1 MIKLN
6 FKGELSELKE
16 GISHIQTVLA
26 FEQAD
31 DGVLLEVKK
40 SDELYARFDGEKGE
54 ISYITKASFF
64 RLFAL
69 FLKKIT
75 NEKSFEIKEKINFDF
90 LSVMLDVSRNGV
102 MRVESIKEFI
112 KYIALMGLNGL
123 SLYMEDVFEVKERQ
137 YFGYM
142 RGKYTYEE
150 LKELDD
156 FAYSLGVEVFPAIQ
170 GLGHME
176 QYLKYSESRDVR
188 DTDTVMLAESEKT
201 YEFIEL
207 LIKTATKP
215 FRSKKIQL
223 SLDETHTLG
232 LGEYLRKNGYK
243 NKTDIFLA
251 HLNKLSEIT
260 KKLGLEQESAGD
272 MFFRYASKT
281 GDYYDKT
288 IKFTKEVKDLI
299 PKNVKLGL
307 WYYRGSNPDGL
318 VESLMENQIDLCPNG
333 TFTGGIWSFK
343 GHLCDQ
349 KYSLE
354 NARICLPL
362 AKKYGYKHIGCSMFG
377 DNGTECDYFYTLLPL
392 QAYGEHMYND
402 EVSYEQIKEN
412 FEFVTGFNYDAL
424 IRMSDYHN
432 DFERERNSELLSD
445 RYYGKCFFWQDI
457 LMGVADD
464 YLDKQ
469 PMSDHYK
476 KLAEDMKGYVKE
488 GDKWKNYYDFSEK
501 VCDMLAIKCEIAENL
516 RKAYFK
522 NDRDYLA
529 IICKEKLPCLSKK
542 VSILQNLQR
551 KMWHKTNKP
560 FGYEV
565 LDVRYGGLI
574 SRIETAILRIEEYL
588 NGEIQKIEELEEK
601 RLPMAVS
608 GMHKYER
615 IYTSSSIR

>member
-64 RLFAL
+64 RIFAL
-69 FLKKIT
+69 FLKNYTK
-75 NEKSFEIKEKINFDF
+75 KSNFEINEEIKIDF
-90 LSVMLDVSRNGV
+90 LNVMLDVSRNGV
-102 MRVESIKEFI
+102 MRIESLKEYV

-123 SLYMEDVFEVKERQ
+123 SLYMEDVFEVKERP

-142 RGKYTYEE
+142 RGRYTYEE

-156 FAYSLGVEVFPAIQ
+156 FAYSLGVEVFPAIEA
-170 GLGHME
+170 LGHME
-176 QYLKYSESRDVR
+176 QYLKYHESRDVR
-188 DTDTVMLAESEKT
+188 DTDTVLLAESEKT
-201 YEFIEL
+201 YEFLEL

-215 FRSKKIQL
+215 FRSKKIHL
-223 SLDETHTLG
+223 ALDETHTLG

-243 NKTDIFLA
+243 DKTDIFLS
-251 HLNKLSEIT
+251 HLNRICKIT
-260 KKLGLEQESAGD
+260 KKLGLEQDSAGD
-272 MFFRYASKT
+272 MFFRLASKT

-288 IKFTKEVKDLI
+288 IKFSREVKDLI
-299 PKNVKLGL
+299 PENVALGL
-307 WYYRGSNPDGL
+307 WYYRGVNPDGL
-318 VESLMENQIDLCPNG
+318 VESLMENQMDLSKNA
-333 TFTGGIWSFK
+333 TYTGGVWSFK

-349 KYSLE
+349 KYSLRNVE
-354 NARICLPL
+354 ICMPL
-362 AKKYGYKHIGCSMFG
+362 AKKYGFKRVGCSMYG

-402 EVSYEQIKEN
+402 EVLAENIKEN
-412 FEFVTGFNYDAL
+412 FEFITGFNYDAL

-432 DFERERNSELLSD
+432 DFEREKNGELLSD

-457 LMGVADD
+457 LMGVVDD

-469 PMSDHYK
+469 PMSEHYK
-476 KLAEDMKGYVKE
+476 KLSEDLKKYVKK
-488 GDKWKNYYDFSEK
+488 GDKWEMYYDFSYK
-501 VCDMLAIKCEIAENL
+501 ICDMLSLKCEIAENL

-522 NDRDYLA
+522 NDREYL
-529 IICKEKLPCLSKK
+529 KMLTTKKLPLLSEK
-542 VSILQNLQR
+542 VSVLQKIQR

-560 FGYEV
+560 FGFEV

-574 SRIETAILRIEEYL
+574 SRIDTAILRIEEYL
-588 NGEIQKIEELEEK
+588 NGEITKIEELEEK
-601 RLPMAVS
+601 RLPYATS
-608 GMHKYER
+608 GVHKYER